1 MGIPWQLVQVPRR
14 KDNSMTFHATIRE
27 RCAMTLQSKFSARLT
42 ARSIWS
48 TIGLLAASA
57 AAYPECS
64 AGGCYD
70 VYVEELYPEA
80 SGGAWIK
87 TSGNEALANCTV
99 DSNVYLRLN
108 QTEGFSQI
116 YATLLAAQLS
126 DKKVNIRIVEG
137 SNPCRIGYVTL
148 NRNYW

>member
-1 MGIPWQLVQVPRR
+1 MRFRTDVLLG
-14 KDNSMTFHATIRE
+14 
-27 RCAMTLQSKFSARLT
+27 TLGLT
-42 ARSIWS
+42 LLS
-48 TIGLLAASA
+48 T

-80 SGGAWIK
+80 TGGAWVK

-99 DSNVYLRLN
+99 DGNVYLRLDL
-108 QTEGFSQI
+108 TPGYKEV

-126 DKKVNIRIVEG
+126 DKRVNIRIAEG
-137 SNPCRIGYVTL
+137 SNPCRIHYVTL
-148 NRNYW
+148 NRNTW